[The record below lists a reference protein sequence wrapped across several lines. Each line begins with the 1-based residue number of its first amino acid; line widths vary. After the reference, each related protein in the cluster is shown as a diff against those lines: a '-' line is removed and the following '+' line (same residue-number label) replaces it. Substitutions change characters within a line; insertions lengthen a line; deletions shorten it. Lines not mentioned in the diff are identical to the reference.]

1 MLASTKEGTEELV
14 LMVNEFYELLYD
26 EIIPRLFRLLFD
38 LDESQQTEEHEVE
51 LINRPRRSSLI
62 RSRLPSAWST
72 KSSNRAMLTLVITA
86 C

>member
-1 MLASTKEGTEELV
+1 
-14 LMVNEFYELLYD
+14 MVNEFYELLYD